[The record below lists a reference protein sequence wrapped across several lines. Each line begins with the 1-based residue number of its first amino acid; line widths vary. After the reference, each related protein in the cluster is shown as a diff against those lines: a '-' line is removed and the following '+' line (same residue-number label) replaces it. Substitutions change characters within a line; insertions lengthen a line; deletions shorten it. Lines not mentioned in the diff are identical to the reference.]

1 LSKRS
6 NEEPDA
12 LSLLKKKFGIELI
25 IFIGVVLILIVS
37 TTVKNIK
44 YNQCTENMKN
54 EQNYSI
60 NIETTIEQKILE
72 QDGYNIHYY
81 VSGTDKKDLIVFV
94 HPAFGNHHC
103 FDKQIDFFASKYF
116 VITIDLLGHGLSQ
129 VGKAKDKIDI
139 STEHIRL
146 IIENEGFEKAHFVGV
161 SMGTLIIQYFALLHP
176 EKVSSL
182 TILGGYDINSNNK
195 QWKHD
200 FLLFFVSG

>member
-1 LSKRS
+1 MES
-6 NEEPDA
+6 D
-12 LSLLKKKFGIELI
+12 
-25 IFIGVVLILIVS
+25 
-37 TTVKNIK
+37 
-44 YNQCTENMKN
+44 

-60 NIETTIEQKILE
+60 NIATTIEHKILE

-103 FDKQIDFFASKYF
+103 FDKQIDFFASKYR
-116 VITIDLLGHGLSQ
+116 VITIDLFGHGLSQ

-139 STEHIRL
+139 STEHLRL
-146 IIENEGFEKAHFVGV
+146 IIENEGFEKAHFVGI
-161 SMGTLIIQYFALLHP
+161 SMGTLITQYFALLHP

-195 QWKHD
+195 EVAKAQRTENIKWIFKA
-200 FLLFFVSG
+200 LFQ